1 MTRRIE
7 KLSRD
12 LTEIKE
18 WVTAVDKF
26 LNNVKLQ
33 IGDLM
38 AQVNPDWIR
47 ESSAAQVSA
56 MNSQRR
62 FR

>member
-1 MTRRIE
+1 ME
-7 KLSRD
+7 KLNRD

-26 LNNVKLQ
+26 LNNVKSQ

-38 AQVNPDWIR
+38 AQVKPDWIR
-47 ESSAAQVSA
+47 ESPAAQVPA
-56 MNSQRR
+56 MNSQRK